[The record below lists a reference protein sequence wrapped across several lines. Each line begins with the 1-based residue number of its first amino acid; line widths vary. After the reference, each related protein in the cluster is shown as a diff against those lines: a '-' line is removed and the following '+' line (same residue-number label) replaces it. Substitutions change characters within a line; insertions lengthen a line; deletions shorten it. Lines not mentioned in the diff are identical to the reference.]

1 MLKNI
6 KNICI
11 LVAICSVMAILLALT
26 NQVTAPLIEQHQNAA
41 ANEAF
46 EELFPGGKFEAID
59 LSKYDK
65 IPPSVAEAYRET
77 SGQGY
82 VLKMVYASAYQPGDT
97 ILMCGVNAD
106 GTIKKIQ
113 FISTTDDRKT
123 EAQNYGDSFVGKD
136 INTYNEV
143 DTIAKATYTTAAY
156 KDAIKDAINAAALFG
171 GADVDTRTE
180 EEKFNDNLKNALPA
194 GEGKFTKV
202 FLTEVVEGVDAV
214 YAADNGKGY
223 VCVAVKE
230 AIGEDFTGE
239 FIGIDSDLNI
249 VTAGSTVNTGAA
261 YDAVKAIKASTSEDI
276 TATFQTTIK
285 DLMNNAA
292 DRAQIAAYRNL
303 QKNITSVKK
312 TATGNYVMEV
322 KGEGYGIKGEY
333 HSSGEYILIRVA
345 ITADGKMI
353 DCYTI
358 SQSESEKV
366 GDVCATED
374 FTTRFDGKTEA
385 DLDEVDGVA
394 GATITFTGYKEALRR
409 CLTAVTILE
418 GGAE

>member
-11 LVAICSVMAILLALT
+11 LVAICSVMAVLLALT

-46 EELFPGGKFEAID
+46 ENLFPGGNFEAID

-65 IPPSVAEAYRET
+65 MPTSVAEAYRET

-113 FISTTDDRKT
+113 FISTTDDRKS
-123 EAQNYGDSFVGKD
+123 EAAGYGDSFVGKD

-156 KDAIKDAINAAALFG
+156 KDAIKDALNAAALFG

-180 EEKFNDNLKNALPA
+180 EEKFNDNLKEALPA

-202 FLTEVVEGVDAV
+202 FLTEVIEGVDAV

-223 VCVAVKE
+223 VCIIGENFVGVDADGNSDNAVAAAAAE
-230 AIGEDFTGE
+230 AIKN
-239 FIGIDSDLNI
+239 S
-249 VTAGSTVNTGAA
+249 V
-261 YDAVKAIKASTSEDI
+261 SEDI
-276 TATFQTTIK
+276 TDGFQTTIK
-285 DLMNNAA
+285 ELMNNVA

-303 QKNITSVKK
+303 QKAITSVKK
-312 TATGNYVMEV
+312 TATGNYVLEV
-322 KGEGYGIKGEY
+322 KGEGYGIKGD
-333 HSSGEYILIRVA
+333 HHASGEYILIRVA
-345 ITADGKMI
+345 ITPDGKI
-353 DCYTI
+353 LDCFTI

-374 FTTRFDGKTEA
+374 FTTRFDGKTDA
-385 DLDEVDGVA
+385 DLDKVDGVA
-394 GATITFTGYKEALRR
+394 GATVTFTGYKEALRR